1 MITNFVFNKAKGRI
15 SKRVFQKNKARQIL
29 FFGKF
34 GVLCFFFETPVLRSA
49 LLPYYQRLKKF
60 NQTVNFDLFEGIFDQ
75 TNYLIL
81 VKIHKISIR

>member
-15 SKRVFQKNKARQIL
+15 SKRVFQKKQSTPNFIFRKIWGAL
-29 FFGKF
+29 
-34 GVLCFFFETPVLRSA
+34 FFFETPVLRSA

-81 VKIHKISIR
+81 VKIHKISRR